1 MEKNIFTDK
10 LAGKETPRPPVWF
23 MRQAGRILPR
33 YQQLKKKYAFHELMN
48 DPGLASEVTL
58 MPVYDLGVDAAILFS
73 DILVVPV
80 ALGMEMSFT
89 GKGPVFENPLLSFD
103 EPSRVLKPDA
113 GKLEYIYRNIDAI
126 VRNRPAGTPLIGFCG
141 APLTT
146 LCYMF
151 QGTGANPS
159 FPDLVKFLYQN
170 KREARKLIDAI
181 ADMSVEYATNQ
192 IRHGVDAFQL
202 FDTHAGLIPVELYME
217 LFWPAVQKISRAVK
231 ATGTPF
237 IFFPKGLGTGIR
249 SVTPDVADFVSI
261 DWQMPISHARELVHS
276 DVGLQGNID
285 PRLLYAAENEIG
297 KELEKYIPFY
307 QEHPDW
313 IMNLG
318 HGFLPDVPFEN
329 ARFVVD
335 WVKSANWRM

>member
-1 MEKNIFTDK
+1 MNSTLLIDK
-10 LAGKETPRPPVWF
+10 LEGKATPRPPVWF
-23 MRQAGRILPR
+23 MRQAGRILPN
-33 YQQLKKKYAFHELMN
+33 YQKLKEQYTFHELMSN
-48 DPGLASEVTL
+48 PELASEVTL

-89 GKGPVFENPLLSFD
+89 GRGPVFKEPLLSY
-103 EPSRVLKPDA
+103 EQPRRSLKPDP
-113 GKLEYIYRNIDAI
+113 GKLSYIYDNIDAI
-126 VRNRPAGTPLIGFCG
+126 IRNRPAGTPLIGFCG

-146 LCYMF
+146 LCYMY

-192 IRHGVDAFQL
+192 IRHGVDVFQL

-237 IFFPKGLGTGIR
+237 IFFPKGFGSGIR
-249 SVTPDVADFVSI
+249 SVTPEVADFVSI
-261 DWQMPISHARELVHS
+261 DWQMPMRHARKLVHPE
-276 DVGLQGNID
+276 VGLQGNID
-285 PRLLYAAENEIG
+285 PRLLYASEAEIG

-307 QEHPDW
+307 QEHPPF

-318 HGFLPDVPFEN
+318 HGFLPDVPFDH

-335 WVKSANWRM
+335 WVKSTQWL